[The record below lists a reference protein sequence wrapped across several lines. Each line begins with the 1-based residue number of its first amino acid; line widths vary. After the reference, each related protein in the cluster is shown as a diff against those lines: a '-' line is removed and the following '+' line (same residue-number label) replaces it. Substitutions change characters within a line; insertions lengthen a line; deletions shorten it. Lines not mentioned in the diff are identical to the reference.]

1 MMLPKGHSC
10 TISAPLGPLLQSGNL
25 EGKRPYTP
33 AGGPSTDASPGVRW
47 GWWVVTGESRG
58 LLGGAGAPYLAVGRR
73 GGLRVQ
79 LPAASKERK
88 REKGEDKAETTAG
101 PHPRDTPGPV
111 SQHPVQDTAWNPRVL
126 ARD

>member
-1 MMLPKGHSC
+1 MLPKGHSC

-33 AGGPSTDASPGVRW
+33 AGGPSTDACPGVRW

-58 LLGGAGAPYLAVGRR
+58 LLGGAGAPYLTVGRR
-73 GGLRVQ
+73 GGFGVQ

-88 REKGEDKAETTAG
+88 REKGED
-101 PHPRDTPGPV
+101 R
-111 SQHPVQDTAWNPRVL
+111 
-126 ARD
+126 